1 MIGGLPEN
9 TAKTLISGRSDIL
22 LKWAPKITVFCLML
36 LQAGADKTKWNLPGK
51 QRARTKSA
59 IQRFGADTRK
69 ETFFCFFSG
78 MNAES
83 ILKNIFEKGE
93 KNNERKN

>member
-1 MIGGLPEN
+1 MERFA
-9 TAKTLISGRSDIL
+9 AKQII
-22 LKWAPKITVFCLML
+22 
-36 LQAGADKTKWNLPGK
+36 N
-51 QRARTKSA
+51 
-59 IQRFGADTRK
+59 QRFGADTRQ

-83 ILKNIFEKGE
+83 ILKIIFEKGE